1 MSNIN
6 NYVPDDVY
14 VHNHQS
20 FGGGVPIWRH
30 QPSYRMVGGLLT
42 SAFQKGELLHAAS
55 PVAYDEKTHV
65 AKILKCFKITAVATS
80 GSNTLITVS
89 NKFTTPSMYVGMNVM
104 VAPSAIAG
112 TGKGALVTAVD
123 SASVAN
129 SYVVTVVT
137 TAIDSPKVGDFIVEA
152 AGAGSAVTMYCAPN
166 TMLANDLI
174 IGDQNT
180 VSIVRKEPACL
191 YRNSMPDLPDVV
203 LDNILKV
210 NPLIEFEYL
219 PEI

>member
-14 VHNHQS
+14 VHSHQS

-30 QPSYRMVGGLLT
+30 QPKYRMVGGLLT
-42 SAFQKGELLHAAS
+42 STFQKGELLHAAS
-55 PVAYDEKTHV
+55 PVFYDEKLHV

-89 NKFTTPSMYVGMNVM
+89 NKFSTPSMYVGMNVM
-104 VAPSAIAG
+104 VAPSTIAG

-123 SASVAN
+123 STSVAN
-129 SYVVTVVT
+129 SYVITVVT
-137 TAIDSPKVGDFIVEA
+137 SAIDTPVVGGFIVEA
-152 AGAGSAVTMYCAPN
+152 ASAGGAVAMYCAPS
-166 TMLANDLI
+166 TLLANDLL

-180 VSIVRKEPACL
+180 VSIVSKEPLSL

-203 LDNILKV
+203 LDNILKT

-219 PEI
+219 PEL